1 MINRLFHPFYRL
13 MQYPVIVSKFHTFR
27 SIYSVIV
34 RYGIGKGKLFGF
46 VIVQRH
52 IKAFAAVQWFLFLLF
67 GMPDWDVEGNLPLHS
82 VKPPVEPQSKCYRK
96 VNNEMSS
103 RVTGRSRTF

>member
-1 MINRLFHPFYRL
+1 MINRLFQPFYRL

-46 VIVQRH
+46 LLVCPTGTS
-52 IKAFAAVQWFLFLLF
+52 KATSPYTQ
-67 GMPDWDVEGNLPLHS
+67 
-82 VKPPVEPQSKCYRK
+82 
-96 VNNEMSS
+96 
-103 RVTGRSRTF
+103 